1 MTTAND
7 YRKIYNHTND
17 PCYMQEVFCYA
28 FPEKV
33 DGNEF
38 GNLIERLATVAPEFE
53 FRDQIIPFHYFEDGM
68 STDYD
73 TRLVFA
79 ESEDTH
85 SGLPECE
92 RDLAASKIAAFIQ
105 TVIGDREL
113 KAWKTY
119 VPHRIL
125 LQKKHESL
133 IDEHG

>member
-1 MTTAND
+1 MTTTKS
-7 YRKIYNHTND
+7 RTIYNHTND

-38 GNLIERLATVAPEFE
+38 PNLLERLAVVAPEFE
-53 FRDQIIPFHYFEDGM
+53 FRDDLMPFYYFEAGV

-79 ESEDTH
+79 ESGDNHVE
-85 SGLPECE
+85 LPDYE

-105 TVIGDREL
+105 SVIGDREL
-113 KAWKTY
+113 KAWKTH
-119 VPHRIL
+119 VPHRMF
-125 LQKKHESL
+125 LQKRYEAL